1 METNWPAQ
9 EAVVLEFC
17 EKLCF
22 PPEASRALAQC
33 WTALAAQPQILAALY
48 EARDSLFLPGDESY
62 LQQLQ
67 ALAQRAG
74 VHHYTLDMVFLI
86 LCAGDLRE
94 KYRQWGLSEALYW
107 DVVEDLRYKL
117 LECKKVY
124 DLWGTASCAWY
135 KGFYTGRRFKL
146 GRLQYEKSRFPFD
159 DYHGLIQKGDLVYNC
174 HIPSQGPLRRELVLD
189 SLQSAYQF
197 YRRDEPAGPMCFV
210 CNTWLLYP
218 AHYPLFPENG
228 NLRAF
233 YDLFDVIGE
242 KQDPAN
248 RNFWRIFSRP
258 YDAEKLDQA
267 AQDTALQRSFLAYL
281 KSGRC
286 MGDGFGVIVYDG
298 EKKKILRPPFER
310 AGER

>member
-1 METNWPAQ
+1 
-9 EAVVLEFC
+9 
-17 EKLCF
+17 
-22 PPEASRALAQC
+22 
-33 WTALAAQPQILAALY
+33 
-48 EARDSLFLPGDESY
+48 
-62 LQQLQ
+62 
-67 ALAQRAG
+67 
-74 VHHYTLDMVFLI
+74 MVFLI

-248 RNFWRIFSRP
+248 RNFWRIF
-258 YDAEKLDQA
+258 Q
-267 AQDTALQRSFLAYL
+267 
-281 KSGRC
+281 
-286 MGDGFGVIVYDG
+286 
-298 EKKKILRPPFER
+298 PPL
-310 AGER
+310 